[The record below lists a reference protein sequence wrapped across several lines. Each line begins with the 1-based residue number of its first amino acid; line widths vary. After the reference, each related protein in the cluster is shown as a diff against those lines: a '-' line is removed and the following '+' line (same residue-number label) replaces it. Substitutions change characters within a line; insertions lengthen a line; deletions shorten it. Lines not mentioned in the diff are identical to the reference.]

1 MNKTISINLGGFFF
15 HIDEDAY
22 QKLSRYFDAVKRSLA
37 PDGRDEIMNDIES
50 RIAELFQ
57 ERIQNDKQVIGLAEI
72 DAVIGIM
79 GQPEDYKI
87 DEENTTS
94 SSFNASNRNYAR
106 AKRLY
111 RDKDNSILGGVAA
124 GFGHYLN
131 IDPIWIRLAFVLI
144 VIAGIGS
151 PFLVYI
157 VLWILIPEAITT
169 SQKLEMKGEPINITN
184 IERKVKEGIDDI
196 SDKIGNIDH
205 QKIADNAKHGAQ
217 KVGNTISD
225 IFETIFKLFAKFIGA
240 IIVLFASFSLL
251 GIVIGG
257 IIMLFSSTMPDNFV
271 FKHNHTPLGLETPL
285 WIQGILF
292 ILVFGIPMFFL
303 LILGLKLLVNNLKS
317 IGNVATYTL
326 IATWVIAL
334 GIAISL
340 GINEATQ
347 LAYDGKVVQK
357 ETINLA
363 PKDTLYVKFKTNNFY
378 SKSLYHNHII
388 DITQDEKDNDV
399 IYTNDVS
406 IEIMPT
412 DEALPYLQIEK
423 FANGKS
429 AAEAK
434 KRAEKIKYG
443 FKIEKNNL
451 ILDNYLVTATE
462 NKIRGQQVKLYL
474 FLPKGTLFIAEKG
487 FDNFDDS
494 DNDFFNLHHSSSDY
508 IYKVENDKVKC
519 LNCPIYEND
528 FDDIEN
534 NETIIDSNSTIIY
547 DENGVLIKKEI
558 SGTKNNINEEIQ
570 NVKIE
575 IDTKKNNNQ
584 N

>member
-1 MNKTISINLGGFFF
+1 
-15 HIDEDAY
+15 
-22 QKLSRYFDAVKRSLA
+22 
-37 PDGRDEIMNDIES
+37 
-50 RIAELFQ
+50 
-57 ERIQNDKQVIGLAEI
+57 
-72 DAVIGIM
+72 
-79 GQPEDYKI
+79 
-87 DEENTTS
+87 
-94 SSFNASNRNYAR
+94 
-106 AKRLY
+106 
-111 RDKDNSILGGVAA
+111 
-124 GFGHYLN
+124 
-131 IDPIWIRLAFVLI
+131 
-144 VIAGIGS
+144 
-151 PFLVYI
+151 
-157 VLWILIPEAITT
+157 
-169 SQKLEMKGEPINITN
+169 
-184 IERKVKEGIDDI
+184 
-196 SDKIGNIDH
+196 
-205 QKIADNAKHGAQ
+205 
-217 KVGNTISD
+217 
-225 IFETIFKLFAKFIGA
+225 
-240 IIVLFASFSLL
+240 
-251 GIVIGG
+251 
-257 IIMLFSSTMPDNFV
+257 
-271 FKHNHTPLGLETPL
+271 
-285 WIQGILF
+285 
-292 ILVFGIPMFFL
+292 
-303 LILGLKLLVNNLKS
+303 
-317 IGNVATYTL
+317 
-326 IATWVIAL
+326 
-334 GIAISL
+334 
-340 GINEATQ
+340 
-347 LAYDGKVVQK
+347 
-357 ETINLA
+357 
-363 PKDTLYVKFKTNNFY
+363 
-378 SKSLYHNHII
+378 
-388 DITQDEKDNDV
+388 
-399 IYTNDVS
+399 
-406 IEIMPT
+406 MPT